1 MAQMKFNNTFGA
13 VADGVGIDLQRS
25 DLWKVQLF
33 LPRALNVSWE
43 SHVEFLLEK
52 FPFPPREREM
62 IEVKYMQQTNWLIGK
77 DTATTPIEIPV
88 RYAFA
93 VPVAQALE
101 RWFSMVGNQVTGGVG
116 LTSACKCM
124 GQMSWYVPN
133 MAQQVAT
140 IGIAPSQNIGDNAMD
155 EGLVYALEGCIIKGL
170 KFSDADMTTSGH
182 VNMLF
187 SLQIDRY
194 FPSPESWR
202 KNLVVVPTAAPQ

>member
-1 MAQMKFNNTFGA
+1 MSKMNFKNTFGA
-13 VADGVGIDLQRS
+13 VADGSGFDLQRS
-25 DLWKVQLF
+25 DLWKVSLI
-33 LPRALNVSWE
+33 LPQVLRVDWRNN
-43 SHVEFLLEK
+43 VEFLLEK
-52 FPFPPREREM
+52 FPFPTRERDM
-62 IEVKYMQQTNWLIGK
+62 IPVKYMQQTNWLIGK

-140 IGIAPSQNIGDNAMD
+140 LGIAPSQNIGDNAMD

-170 KFSDADMTTSGH
+170 KFSDADMTQSGY
-182 VNMLF
+182 VNLMF
-187 SLQIDRY
+187 NLQIDRY
-194 FPSPESWR
+194 YPESLS
-202 KNLVVVPTAAPQ
+202 KMVVNPVLAS